1 MILSETIQIYNFCLT
16 TLYWLLNNGIWNQIN
31 DLKYTNKIPAQ
42 LFISYLLF
50 YMEPDMISIIISGIK
65 YTNSL

>member
-1 MILSETIQIYNFCLT
+1 MILTKTIQIYSFCST
-16 TLYWLLNNGIWNQIN
+16 TLYWLLYNDICNQIN

-50 YMEPDMISIIISGIK
+50 YMKPDMISIIISGIK